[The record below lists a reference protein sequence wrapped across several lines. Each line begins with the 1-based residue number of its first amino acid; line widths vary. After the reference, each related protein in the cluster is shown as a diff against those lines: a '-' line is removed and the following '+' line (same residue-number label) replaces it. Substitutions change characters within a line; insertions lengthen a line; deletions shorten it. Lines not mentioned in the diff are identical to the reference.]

1 MSEQIIP
8 LSSEDFLCDIP
19 TIAQNEAALER
30 KRQEAAQERGSKNRS
45 SKKDRTVPNA
55 DPAEA
60 PVQKPEIKKAP
71 EQKPEVKKASG
82 QTPKSITAPAPQPAV
97 IDLPPVEKPVPVVD
111 SLFIDLPPVK
121 QPVVQEPGVE
131 LPTVQL
137 PKSAEPAPKPV
148 VEKKAAPAPRR
159 RTEVKEEQPAP
170 HRRAEVKEELPAP
183 RRKTEVQAAK
193 PAPQDQ
199 PRQRKSEP
207 VAQRPAPRKSGS
219 NNQRRRPKKR
229 STLSKVFCFFRRF
242 LLVILTVVLLLF
254 AALCL
259 VLNLIFNGPSPAA
272 RDVLTMSLSEASGTK
287 WLPALFLGSEKV
299 EEIRQG
305 DAALFVDDEDPANLA
320 PIEINTDTSLSANSD
335 EWKDYPDGI
344 RIENVSGD
352 TYNAYVMI
360 VRDPSAVYLATST
373 EKFSMDIPGTRI
385 TNQIETEGAIAAIN
399 AGAFFDNGTSDP
411 SVGSVP
417 QGLVISGGEVV
428 WNSGAAPEQG
438 FVGFNQDNVLVVA
451 DTMTGSEAM
460 ELGIRDGCCFG
471 PVLIQ
476 NGAIKN
482 ETYNSSSG
490 FNPRTAIGQRADGA
504 VIMLCIDGRQAG
516 SLGGTYADIINIMV
530 EYGAVNACNLDGG
543 SSTIMLYRDQYGR
556 YGEAGKVQMIN
567 NYSLLQ
573 EQPRRMPTFIMVRPS
588 GEE

>member
-1 MSEQIIP
+1 MSEKIIP
-8 LSSEDFLCDIP
+8 LSSEELLCDIP
-19 TIAQNEAALER
+19 VIAKNEAHWEQKQHSDNGSPTAP
-30 KRQEAAQERGSKNRS
+30 KSADAQSDSHSAMDEQ
-45 SKKDRTVPNA
+45 PENA
-55 DPAEA
+55 DLLADLP
-60 PVQKPEIKKAP
+60 PIGQRKKAP
-71 EQKPEVKKASG
+71 SANVNPERTTG
-82 QTPKSITAPAPQPAV
+82 
-97 IDLPPVEKPVPVVD
+97 
-111 SLFIDLPPVK
+111 
-121 QPVVQEPGVE
+121 
-131 LPTVQL
+131 
-137 PKSAEPAPKPV
+137 AEPSR
-148 VEKKAAPAPRR
+148 PRR
-159 RTEVKEEQPAP
+159 TAGR
-170 HRRAEVKEELPAP
+170 
-183 RRKTEVQAAK
+183 K
-193 PAPQDQ
+193 PA
-199 PRQRKSEP
+199 
-207 VAQRPAPRKSGS
+207 
-219 NNQRRRPKKR
+219 KKR
-229 STLSKVFCFFRRF
+229 SALSTVFCVLRRT
-242 LLVILTVVLLLF
+242 LLVVVTVVVLLF
-254 AALCL
+254 VALCL

-272 RDVLTMSLSEASGTK
+272 REVLTMSLSEASGTK
-287 WLPALFLGSEKV
+287 WLPGLFLGAETV
-299 EEIRQG
+299 EQIRQG
-305 DAALFVDDEDPANLA
+305 DAALFVDDEDPADLA
-320 PIEINTDTSLSANSD
+320 PIEINTDSSLTANSD

-373 EKFSMDIPGTRI
+373 DKFSMDIPGTRI

-428 WNSGAAPEQG
+428 WNSGAAPEEG

-451 DTMTGSEAM
+451 DSMTASQAM

-482 ETYNSSSG
+482 EVYNSSSG
-490 FNPRTAIGQRADGA
+490 YNPRTAIGQRADGA

-573 EQPRRMPTFIMVRPS
+573 EQPRKMPTFIMVRPS

>member
-60 PVQKPEIKKAP
+60 P

-121 QPVVQEPGVE
+121 QPVVQEPVVE

-159 RTEVKEEQPAP
+159 RTEVKEELPAP
-170 HRRAEVKEELPAP
+170 RRRAEVKEELPAP

-254 AALCL
+254 HALCL
-259 VLNLIFNGPSPAA
+259 VLYLLCNGPAPAA